1 MIYRNNRPY
10 PISLLNES
18 TGATYVI
25 QPNGLTPDLPESL
38 AAFYEGTL
46 IPLYTSPVSK
56 SVQTKMV
63 DNELFETEEFSDGL
77 FEVESED
84 NKVEEVKILNEVKRG
99 RGRPKKI

>member
-38 AAFYEGTL
+38 AQFYEGTL

-56 SVQTKMV
+56 SVQAKIV
-63 DNELFETEEFSDGL
+63 DNELFETEEISDGL

-84 NKVEEVKILNEVKRG
+84 NKVEEVQILNEVKRG